1 MIVISE
7 FMAEPAVAALSKEFE
22 TAYRPDLA
30 DKRVELCTLASRARA
45 LIVRNR
51 TEVDRA
57 LLESAPRLEC
67 VGRLGVGLDNID
79 LDTCFERE
87 IAVYPAVGANDRSVA
102 EYVVLSAMAL
112 LRGAHFASA
121 EVRAGKWPRADCAG
135 REIAGKRIGLVGFG
149 STGRRTA
156 EVAAALEMRV
166 AAFDPHLD
174 GDSDAWLR
182 AEPMGLDDLLAASD
196 VISLHLPLTAET
208 EGMISRNRIACMKR
222 GAVLVNA
229 ARGGVLDEVAAIDA
243 LMKGRLGGL
252 AIDVF
257 EEEPVTEKSGA
268 RFPDLP
274 NLILTP
280 HVAGV
285 TEESNGRVSE
295 LVAGKVMA
303 HLSDPAYSAQPRTE

>member
-7 FMAEPAVAALSKEFE
+7 FMAEQAVASLSNAFE

-30 DKRVELCTLASRARA
+30 DKRAELRALAGRARA

-51 TEVDRA
+51 TQVDQA
-57 LLESAPRLEC
+57 LLEAAPRLEC

-79 LDTCFERE
+79 LDTCAERG
-87 IAVYPAVGANDRSVA
+87 IAVYPATGANDRSVA

-121 EVRAGKWPRADCAG
+121 EVRAGEWPRAGCTG
-135 REIAGKRIGLVGFG
+135 REVAGKRIGLVGFG

-156 EVAAALEMRV
+156 ELAAAIGMQA

-174 GDSDAWLR
+174 GDSDAWIQ
-182 AEPMGLDDLLAASD
+182 AERMGLDDLLAASD
-196 VISLHLPLTAET
+196 VVSLHLPLTAET
-208 EGMISRNRIACMKR
+208 KGMISRNRIAGMKH

-229 ARGGVLDEVAAIDA
+229 ARGGVLDEAAAVDA
-243 LMKGRLGGL
+243 LREGRLGGL

-257 EEEPVTEKSGA
+257 EEEPVTKESGA
-268 RFPDLP
+268 RFPDFP

-303 HLSDPAYSAQPRTE
+303 HLSDPAYFAQPRTG

>member
-30 DKRVELCTLASRARA
+30 RKRAELFELARQARA

-51 TEVDRA
+51 TQVDRA
-57 LLESAPRLEC
+57 LLESARRLEC
-67 VGRLGVGLDNID
+67 VGRLGVGLDNIN
-79 LDTCFERE
+79 LDACSERG
-87 IAVYPAVGANDRSVA
+87 IAIYPATGANDRSVA

-121 EVRAGKWPRADCAG
+121 EVRAGKWPREGCTG
-135 REIAGKRIGLVGFG
+135 REIEGKRIGLVGFG

-156 EVAAALEMRV
+156 EVAAALGMRV
-166 AAFDPHLD
+166 SAFDPHLD
-174 GDSDAWLR
+174 GDSDAWRL
-182 AEPMGLDDLLAASD
+182 AERMELDGLLAASD
-196 VISLHLPLTAET
+196 VVSLHLPLTAET
-208 EGMISRNRIACMKR
+208 KGMVSRDRIAGMKR

-229 ARGGVLDEVAAIDA
+229 ARGGVLDEAAAVDA
-243 LMKGRLGGL
+243 LREGRLGGL

-257 EEEPVTEKSGA
+257 EEEPVTKESGM

-303 HLSDPAYSAQPRTE
+303 HLSDPAYAARPRTE

>member
-30 DKRVELCTLASRARA
+30 RKRAELFELAGRARA
-45 LIVRNR
+45 LIVRNG
-51 TEVDRA
+51 TQVDRA
-57 LLESAPRLEC
+57 LLESARRLEC

-79 LDTCFERE
+79 LDACSERG
-87 IAVYPAVGANDRSVA
+87 IAVYPATGANDRSVA

-112 LRGAHFASA
+112 LRGAHFAGA
-121 EVRAGKWPRADCAG
+121 DVRAGKWPREGCTG
-135 REIAGKRIGLVGFG
+135 REIEGKRIGLVGFG

-156 EVAAALEMRV
+156 EVAAALGMRV
-166 AAFDPHLD
+166 SAFDPHLD
-174 GDSDAWLR
+174 GDSDAWRL
-182 AEPMGLDDLLAASD
+182 AERMELDGLLAASD
-196 VISLHLPLTAET
+196 VVSLHLPLTAET
-208 EGMISRNRIACMKR
+208 KGMVSRDRIAGMKR

-229 ARGGVLDEVAAIDA
+229 ARGGVLDEAAAVDA
-243 LMKGRLGGL
+243 LRDSRLGGL

-257 EEEPVTEKSGA
+257 EEEPVTKESGM

-303 HLSDPAYSAQPRTE
+303 HLSDPAYAARPRTG

>member
-22 TAYRPDLA
+22 TAYHPDLA
-30 DKRVELCTLASRARA
+30 DKRAELRPLAARARA

-51 TEVDRA
+51 TRVDRA

-79 LDTCFERE
+79 LEACAERG
-87 IAVYPAVGANDRSVA
+87 IAVYPATGANDRSVA

-112 LRGAHFASA
+112 LRGAHFASS
-121 EVRAGKWPRADCAG
+121 EVRAGEWPRSGCTG
-135 REIAGKRIGLVGFG
+135 REIEGKRIGLVGFG

-156 EVAAALEMRV
+156 EVARALGMPA
-166 AAFDPHLD
+166 AAFDPHLNE
-174 GDSDAWLR
+174 DSDAWLQ
-182 AEPMGLDDLLAASD
+182 AERMGLEDLLAASD
-196 VISLHLPLTAET
+196 VVSLHLPLTAET
-208 EGMISRNRIACMKR
+208 KRMVSRDRIAGMKR

-229 ARGGVLDEVAAIDA
+229 ARGGVLDEAAAVDA
-243 LMKGRLGGL
+243 LREGRLGGL

-257 EEEPVTEKSGA
+257 EEEPVTKESGA

-295 LVAGKVMA
+295 LVAEKVMA
-303 HLSDPAYSAQPRTE
+303 HLSDPAYFARPRTG